1 MRVRCRAAAD
11 FRSNVIG
18 NVELEAL
25 PEGLYI
31 SYLAVSQHR
40 EGYAPGPLTRGTQV
54 CVPWPSVY
62 ATRSGDQQLL
72 LSVDARFTPLNRFL
86 LADFSRGELPIGAEQ
101 RRRARLL
108 RAFAVGALG
117 LSLIVAWWML
127 PDLLPNAGAVTALGI
142 AGSAALLLVLAGV
155 SAEQWVVRAPLSP
168 RLVLEELCGE
178 LSRYLPSHVPV
189 EVPREPQRSFGIAE
203 LQALLPRSVVGIA
216 ITLTATS
223 LAALVTSAATRPA
236 LVATP
241 RSSVEPAQ
249 PAPGALET
257 TTLGLA
263 TAPAAVQTSEP
274 APRASGA
281 PEIALGNT
289 CRCTRHDSP
298 LWQKPLPRLSPLII
312 SRQDRPHGAHNHID
326 LELAAVNNGDRSLE
340 KLNIAVAFYELAG
353 GHKRET
359 VERPLYFEG
368 PLGPGRAIKWQV
380 DGRGTGFDILAPDL
394 GALDEDGSDA
404 APEDAFA
411 RLTEAHHR
419 PVRMHAAMLLTYLGD
434 ARGRAAAADLRAAE
448 RDDES
453 SYLDR
458 VLDTTRPLSVCR
470 TELSALGEQRYRVRG
485 CVHNRALDAGH
496 PLAVR
501 VRWLATSI
509 DPRSPRS
516 QPPMALGEQIRRLAG
531 TIPRGEG
538 REIELSA
545 ELEGDV
551 RSEVRAIEM
560 VADRSE
566 QLE

>member
-25 PEGLYI
+25 PEGLSI

-40 EGYAPGPLTRGTQV
+40 EGYAPGPPTRGAHV

-62 ATRSGDQQLL
+62 ATRSGDQHLL

-86 LADFSRGELPIGAEQ
+86 LADFSRGELPSGAEQ

-117 LSLIVAWWML
+117 LCLIVAWQML
-127 PDLLPNAGAVTALGI
+127 PELLPNAGAVTALGI
-142 AGSAALLLVLAGV
+142 AGSAALLLVLVGV

-168 RLVLEELCGE
+168 RVVLEELCLE

-189 EVPREPQRSFGIAE
+189 EVPAERERSFGIAE

-223 LAALVTSAATRPA
+223 LAALVTSTATRPA
-236 LVATP
+236 LLPAPV
-241 RSSVEPAQ
+241 SSAGPAEPA
-249 PAPGALET
+249 PLAPET
-257 TTLGLA
+257 TSLSLA
-263 TAPAAVQTSEP
+263 ASPAAVRASEP
-274 APRASGA
+274 PAPTSA
-281 PEIALGNT
+281 PELALGAT

-298 LWQKPLPRLSPLII
+298 LWQKPLPRLSPLVI

-340 KLNIAVAFYELAG
+340 KLNIAVSFYELAG

-380 DGRGTGFDILAPDL
+380 DGRGTGFDVLAPDL

-419 PVRMHAAMLLTYLGD
+419 PVRMHAAMLLSYLGD

-485 CVHNRALDAGH
+485 CVYNRAQDAADR
-496 PLAVR
+496 LAVR
-501 VRWLATSI
+501 VRWLAASV

-516 QPPMALGEQIRRLAG
+516 EPPIVLGEHVRRVAG

-551 RSEVRAIEM
+551 RSEVRAIEV